1 MSKVS
6 AWSIAAALCLMA
18 AGPAVAYQ
26 QEAPANADVVAAA
39 PSPRAIIRDARAIAQ
54 PRGVEELREVEIGGI
69 KQWISIRGRDR
80 RNPILLFIH
89 GGPASAEMPAS
100 WLYQSPWED
109 YFTVV
114 QWDQR
119 GAGKT
124 AATNDPALVTP
135 TITIEQMTADG
146 EELVA
151 MLRETFGKDKIFVL
165 GHSWGTVIGLGIAQR
180 RPEWLHAYIGMGQVI
195 NGQENERIGYAFA
208 QGEARRRNDAQAQA
222 ELAAIAPYP
231 AADGAVTFEQILAQ
245 RKWVIGYGGLTWG
258 RSDFTYEQ
266 NARLLSPEY
275 TDEDLAADQYVGA
288 SLVQLLPGLTRLDFG
303 DVTRL
308 DCPIF
313 LFNGRHDY
321 ATPSSISAAW
331 LETVSAPQKQVFWFE
346 HSAHMMQF
354 EQPGKVFMH
363 LVRDIRP
370 IAERAGDVA
379 PEDEPGV
386 GE

>member
-1 MSKVS
+1 MLKVP
-6 AWSIAAALCLMA
+6 ARAIVALLLYVLA

-26 QEAPANADVVAAA
+26 DGSPGGEAVATPPTPQE
-39 PSPRAIIRDARAIAQ
+39 IIREARAIPQ
-54 PRGVEELREVEIGGI
+54 PRGIEELRAVTIGGI
-69 KQWISIRGRDR
+69 EQWISIRGRDR

-89 GGPASAEMPAS
+89 GGPASAEMPVS

-119 GAGKT
+119 GTGKT
-124 AATNDPALVTP
+124 AASNDPAVVTP
-135 TITIEQMTADG
+135 TITIERMTADG

-151 MLRETFGKDKIFVL
+151 LLRETYDKDKIFVL
-165 GHSWGTVIGLGIAQR
+165 GHSWGTVIGLQIAQR

-195 NGQENERIGYAFA
+195 NGPENERVGYAFA
-208 QGEARRRNDAQAQA
+208 LGEARRRNDAQAQA

-258 RSDFTYEQ
+258 RSDFDYEK
-266 NARLLSPEY
+266 NARTLSPEY
-275 TDEDLAADQYVGA
+275 ADEDLAADQYIGA

-370 IAERAGDVA
+370 IAERVGDVA
-379 PEDEPGV
+379 PEDQPGI

>member
-1 MSKVS
+1 MSKVP
-6 AWSIAAALCLMA
+6 AWPIAALLCLMA
-18 AGPAVAYQ
+18 AGPAAAYQ
-26 QEAPANADVVAAA
+26 EEAPDGAIAAA
-39 PSPRAIIRDARAIAQ
+39 PSPRAVIREARAIQQ

-124 AATNDPALVTP
+124 AAANDPALVTP

-151 MLRETFGKDKIFVL
+151 LLRETFSKDKIFVL
-165 GHSWGTVIGLGIAQR
+165 GHSWGTVIGLSIAQR
-180 RPEWLHAYIGMGQVI
+180 HPEWLHAYIGMGQVI

-208 QGEARRRNDAQAQA
+208 QGEARRREDAQALS

-275 TDEDLAADQYVGA
+275 TDADLAADQYVGA

-303 DVTRL
+303 DVRRL

-331 LETVSAPQKQVFWFE
+331 LETVSAPQKQIFWFE

-379 PEDEPGV
+379 PEDKPGV

>member
-54 PRGVEELREVEIGGI
+54 PRGVEELREVEIGAI